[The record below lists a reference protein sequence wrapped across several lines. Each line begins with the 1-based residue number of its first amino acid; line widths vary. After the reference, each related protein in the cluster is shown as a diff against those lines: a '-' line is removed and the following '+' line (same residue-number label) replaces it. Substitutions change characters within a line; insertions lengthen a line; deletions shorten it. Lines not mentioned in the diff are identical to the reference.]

1 MELTLYHYKAKVESI
16 YDGDTVRVNIDLG
29 LKTWNMDEPIRLLG
43 ITAPELR
50 GPERPKGLKSRDRLR
65 ELINGKEVFLET
77 IRDTKGRFS
86 RYLGNIWIEENCK

>member
-50 GPERPKGLKSRDRLR
+50 GKS
-65 ELINGKEVFLET
+65 
-77 IRDTKGRFS
+77 RFS
-86 RYLGNIWIEENCK
+86 RYLGNIWIEENGK